1 MRVVSDTVADII
13 AVDSEE
19 FPLKHQTV
27 FQEDN
32 KTSKLRVNFLLSSLL
47 ELYYYDLFQIRET
60 VVQCQER

>member
-32 KTSKLRVNFLLSSLL
+32 NKSKLRVNFLLSSLL
-47 ELYYYDLFQIRET
+47 ELHYYDLFQIRET
-60 VVQCQER
+60 VQCQER